1 MHPVE
6 KYLRELHDIHRSG
19 EAVKETS
26 YYGPLSNLFNEIGKT
41 LKPKVTCI
49 INLKNRGAGIPDGG
63 LFTADQLQHN
73 TEGVPAIGQIPARGA
88 IEIKGTDEDI
98 QRIANSPQVA
108 RYLQRY
114 GQVLVTNYRSF
125 LLLGQGP
132 NNTPHLLE
140 SYHLAQNEADFWNAT
155 IHPHQIVEEHGE
167 RLLEYLKRVMLHAAP
182 LATPQ
187 DVAWFLASYARDA
200 KARVEHSNLAALSA
214 IRTDLEKALGVTFK
228 GAKGEHF
235 FRSTLIQ
242 TLFYGVFSA
251 WVLWCKQQ
259 SNEQGEQS
267 GHGGTQARFDW
278 RLANWFL
285 HVPMIN
291 ALFEQVVTPSKLG
304 PLGLVEIL
312 NWTGE
317 ALNRVD
323 RAAFFSK
330 FEETYAVQ
338 YFYEPFLQAF
348 DPELRKELGIWYTP
362 PEIVQYMVERVDTAL
377 RQELAI
383 EDGLAD
389 SRVYVLDPC
398 CGTGAYLVEV
408 LKRIATTLQEK
419 GEDALGGHDIKHAAE
434 QRVFGFE
441 LLPAPFVIA
450 HLQLGLLLQNLGAPL
465 ADERNE
471 RVGVYLTNS
480 LTNWDLPQS
489 TREQVVQLQLA
500 IPELQEERDA
510 AVQIKQKT
518 PILVVL
524 GNPPYNAFAGVSPEE
539 EQGLVEPYKTG
550 LISEWNIKKFN
561 LDDLYVRFFRLA
573 EHRIAEK
580 SGKGII
586 CYISNFSYLNDP
598 SFVIMRQ
605 RLLNEFDTLWFDSL
619 NGDSRETGKLTPE
632 GKPDP
637 SVFSTEYNRE
647 GIRLGTAI
655 GLMVRKAERSPTPT
669 VHFRQFWGTTK
680 RKDLLDSL
688 TTSDFDAQYQ
698 KATPDKNN
706 RFSFR
711 PSAITEHYLAW
722 PKVIELCKIYPF
734 NGPIERRGNSL
745 IVFPEDKV
753 TLAHLKAYL
762 DIHKTDDEIRL
773 LAPRFMQS
781 SGEFNATKTRNLL
794 KGKVSYTEKNIVRY
808 PFKPFDIRLAYLDSK
823 IQPLFSRPSPEL
835 LALRNLPQNAFFIT
849 RDTADKD
856 VEGSPFLFSR
866 LICDYDCLSGHA
878 RHIPLFITHET
889 KERIPLKERKQRGLF
904 KDAETN
910 YVTAVANLSQK
921 ARHYLETLGIL
932 DIDSDTNNAS
942 LIWMHALAIGYT
954 PLYLSEN
961 TDGIR
966 QDWPRIPLPMHKDAL
981 LASAGLGRTI
991 AALLDTETPVSGVT
1005 SGKIRSELRLI
1016 GSVARVGGGTLNPD
1030 KGELA
1035 LTAGWGHGGNGSITM
1050 PGKGK
1055 SQLRDYTSQELD
1067 AMMTGTKVLG
1077 LSPEQAL
1084 QHLGDKTYDIY
1095 LNNTAYWKNIP
1106 SRVWEYTIGGYQV
1119 IKKWLS
1125 YRELPLLGRPLSIDE
1140 VREVTQMAHRIA
1152 ALLLL
1157 EPELNRQYE
1166 GMKQGTYEWND

>member
-1 MHPVE
+1 MHLVE
-6 KYLRELHDIHRSG
+6 TYIRELLTIHQTG

-26 YYGPLSNLFNEIGKT
+26 YYGPLSNLLNEIGKT
-41 LKPKVTCI
+41 LKPKVSCI
-49 INLKNRGAGIPDGG
+49 INIKNRGAGIPDGG
-63 LFTADQLQHN
+63 LFTADQLQRVA
-73 TEGVPAIGQIPARGA
+73 EGELQKGQIPARGV
-88 IEIKGTDEDI
+88 IEVKGTGEDI

-132 NNTPHLLE
+132 NNTPRLLE
-140 SYHLAQNEADFWNAT
+140 SYHLAQNETDFWNAT
-155 IHPHQIVEEHGE
+155 THPQQLVEEHGE
-167 RLLEYLKRVMLHAAP
+167 RLIEYLKRVMLHAAP

-200 KARVEHSNLAALSA
+200 KARVEHSNLAALTA

-259 SNEQGEQS
+259 SNGQS
-267 GHGGTQARFDW
+267 GGQARFDW

-323 RAAFFSK
+323 RTAFFSK

-377 RQELAI
+377 RQELALD
-383 EDGLAD
+383 DGLAD
-389 SRVYVLDPC
+389 PRVYVLDPC

-419 GEDALGGHDIKHAAE
+419 GEDALGGHDIKQAAE

-489 TREQVVQLQLA
+489 THEQVVQLHLA

-539 EQGLVEPYKTG
+539 EQGLVDPYKIG

-598 SFVIMRQ
+598 SFVVMRQ
-605 RLLNEFDTLWFDSL
+605 RLLKEFDTLWFDSL

-655 GLMVRKAERSPTPT
+655 GLMVRKAERSPTPA

-688 TTSDFDAQYQ
+688 NTSDFDAQYEHVSPT
-698 KATPDKNN
+698 KDN

-711 PSAITEHYLAW
+711 PSTIAAHYLAW
-722 PKVIELCKIYPF
+722 PRLIDFSLRPPF
-734 NGPIERRGNSL
+734 AGIAEDRRKALIGIDRSIIAERMKMYFDPS
-745 IVFPEDKV
+745 VDWE
-753 TLAHLKAYL
+753 TLAALKTGLTANV
-762 DIHKTDDEIRL
+762 
-773 LAPRFMQS
+773 PRFDAKKARKALQQTETYNEKRLVRFAMRPFDLQWCYYSPVRPLWREPRPEYWAAYEIGSPALVTRFKTAS
-781 SGEFNATKTRNLL
+781 SYEGSPVAFTRNLCDYHMMPPNSSIFPIM
-794 KGKVSYTEKNIVRY
+794 V
-808 PFKPFDIRLAYLDSK
+808 
-823 IQPLFSRPSPEL
+823 RPSSQKRASKKTEQTTL
-835 LALRNLPQNAFFIT
+835 INEGGLRFQ
-849 RDTADKD
+849 
-856 VEGSPFLFSR
+856 
-866 LICDYDCLSGHA
+866 
-878 RHIPLFITHET
+878 
-889 KERIPLKERKQRGLF
+889 
-904 KDAETN
+904 
-910 YVTAVANLSQK
+910 ANLSST
-921 ARHYLETLGIL
+921 ARHYLETLGIT
-932 DIDSDTNNAS
+932 DIDSDTNNAA

-961 TDGIR
+961 ADGIK

-981 LASAGLGRTI
+981 LASAALGYTI
-991 AALLDTETPVSGVT
+991 ATLLDTEMPVSGVT
-1005 SGKIRSELRLI
+1005 TGKIRPELRLI
-1016 GSVARVGGGTLNPD
+1016 GSVSRVGGGTLNLD

-1035 LTAGWGHGGNGSITM
+1035 LTAGWGHGGNGSVTM

-1055 SQLRDYTSQELD
+1055 SLLRDYSSQELD
-1067 AMMTGTKVLG
+1067 AIVTGAEALG
-1077 LSPEQAL
+1077 LSSEQAL

-1125 YRELPLLGRPLSIDE
+1125 YRELPLLSRPLSIEE
-1140 VREVTQMAHRIA
+1140 VREVTQMARRIA
-1152 ALLLL
+1152 ALVLL
-1157 EPELNRQYE
+1157 EPTLDEQYE
-1166 GMKQGTYEWND
+1166 SIKRATYGWTDKDR